1 MSKRSLCSIA
11 VTVVSAPAICDQP
24 TRCLHELARRHCNQP
39 KVRAAACRGSFN
51 QGIEGQERFI
61 VTALLGTL
69 TISLAVTVLLLL
81 AFIVWR
87 ERRSAA
93 LVRAAGQLEGIV
105 RSGRFAERIR
115 AHGPAAEFA
124 ESANRLLE
132 QMAMKD
138 LMIGER
144 ERSLVGLLAGLQEA
158 VAVHREHIVF
168 ANERFAALTGSPGA
182 EQLTGKTIADLLHP
196 DYTELVT
203 EHLRR
208 SLAGEPAL
216 ERLEVE
222 LHPDGSGATARV
234 ELSAVRIDYQGG
246 PALLLTLV
254 EMGPRSMPVT
264 ATTRARPTAWET
276 LDSLG
281 EGIIT
286 TDVSGRIDYVN
297 QAGEQL
303 LGVSAV
309 DALGKTITDII
320 QLLDES
326 DRRSLG
332 DPVRHCLATQT
343 KVTSGRRGLMVSRN
357 GAEERSVELT
367 VTPLKG
373 QKGDLVGTVVVVRD
387 VSELR
392 GITRQM
398 SYQASHDA
406 LTGLVNRRE
415 FERRLE
421 EALQTAHTN
430 DSKHVLCYLDLDR
443 FKAVNDTCGHMA
455 GDGMLREVAALIKE
469 AVRDSDTVGRLGGDE
484 FGLLLVGCPLDKAR
498 QIADDVVRKISDYR
512 FVWKDKIFN
521 IGVSV
526 GLIEISRE
534 SGAPEEVMSAADSAC
549 YVAKRQGN
557 HVHVY
562 SARDEA
568 VARHRGEIQ
577 WLQRLQAA
585 LKDNRFELMAQPII
599 AAAGTDT
606 GPALEVL
613 LRLQDDK
620 VPGGISPA
628 EFLRAAER
636 YRLMSDVDR
645 WVVQTTLTA
654 LGRGGI
660 RLPSTRSLS
669 INLSG
674 QTLGDPQFLEFVV
687 DVLDRTGVLPNQLCF
702 EVTENSVIT
711 NIEHA
716 QRFIGV
722 LHGMGCQFAL
732 DDFGRGLSS
741 FGNLKNLS
749 LDYLKIDGTFI
760 RNLAVDSVNQAMVAA
775 MIKLARTLNFQ
786 VIAEQVEDAG
796 ALDAARK
803 MGVDFM
809 QGYYLGRPQPM
820 ARVIPARTLV

>member
-1 MSKRSLCSIA
+1 MS
-11 VTVVSAPAICDQP
+11 
-24 TRCLHELARRHCNQP
+24 
-39 KVRAAACRGSFN
+39 
-51 QGIEGQERFI
+51 
-61 VTALLGTL
+61 ALLGTL
-69 TISLAVTVLLLL
+69 TISLVVAVVLLLG
-81 AFIVWR
+81 FILWR
-87 ERRSAA
+87 ERRAAA
-93 LVRAAGQLEGIV
+93 LTRAAGQLEGIV
-105 RSGRFAERIR
+105 RSGKFAERIR
-115 AHGPAAEFA
+115 VTGPASEFA

-138 LMIGER
+138 LLIGER
-144 ERSLVGLLAGLQEA
+144 ERSLVGLLSGLHEA
-158 VAVHREHIVF
+158 VAVHRDQIVF
-168 ANERFAALTGSPGA
+168 ANERFAALTGVGQV
-182 EQLTGKTIADLLHP
+182 ERLGGKTMPDLVHP
-196 DYTELVT
+196 DYTELVS

-208 SLAGEPAL
+208 SLAGEPGL
-216 ERLEVE
+216 ERLEIE
-222 LHPDGSGATARV
+222 LNPDSQGTARV

-254 EMGPRSMPVT
+254 EMGPR
-264 ATTRARPTAWET
+264 ATPASTPARARPTAWET

-286 TDVSGRIDYVN
+286 TDVSGRIDYLN

-303 LGVSAV
+303 IGVSAV
-309 DALGKTITDII
+309 DALGKSITDII

-332 DPVRHCLATQT
+332 DPVRHCLTTQS
-343 KVTSGRRGLMVSRN
+343 KVTVGRRGLMISR
-357 GAEERSVELT
+357 GGGEERSVELT

-373 QKGDLVGTVVVVRD
+373 QKGDLVGTVIVVRD

-392 GITRQM
+392 GITKQM

-421 EALQTAHTN
+421 EALATAHTN
-430 DSKHVLCYLDLDR
+430 EARHVLCYLDLDR

-469 AVRDSDTVGRLGGDE
+469 TVRDSDTVARLGGDE
-484 FGLLLVGCPLDKAR
+484 FGLLLVGCPLEKAR

-521 IGVSV
+521 IGISV

-534 SGAPEEVMSAADSAC
+534 SGAPDEVMSAADSAC
-549 YVAKRQGN
+549 YVAKKHGN

-599 AAAGTDT
+599 ASSSLSS

-613 LRLQDDK
+613 LRLQDDT

-636 YRLMSDVDR
+636 YRLMSDVDK
-645 WVVQTTLTA
+645 WVVQTSLTA

-660 RLPSTRSLS
+660 RLPSNRSLS
-669 INLSG
+669 LNLSG

-687 DVLDRTGVLPNQLCF
+687 DVLDRTGVAPSQLCF

-741 FGNLKNLS
+741 FGNLKNLQ

-760 RNLAVDSVNQAMVAA
+760 RNLAIDSVNQAMVAA

-796 ALDAARK
+796 ALDAAKK
-803 MGVDFM
+803 MGVDFL
-809 QGYYLGRPQPM
+809 QGYYLGRPQPL
-820 ARVIPARTLV
+820 ARVIPAARTV

>member
-1 MSKRSLCSIA
+1 L
-11 VTVVSAPAICDQP
+11 TIC
-24 TRCLHELARRHCNQP
+24 L
-39 KVRAAACRGSFN
+39 AAA
-51 QGIEGQERFI
+51 
-61 VTALLGTL
+61 VLVLLG
-69 TISLAVTVLLLL
+69 VL
-81 AFIVWR
+81 IWR
-87 ERRSAA
+87 ERRSASLA
-93 LVRAAGQLEGIV
+93 RAAAQLDGIV
-105 RSGRFAERIR
+105 RAGRFSDRVR
-115 AHGPAAEFA
+115 VTGAASPFA
-124 ESANRLLE
+124 DSANRLLE
-132 QMAMKD
+132 HIAMRE
-138 LMIGER
+138 LLISER
-144 ERSLVGLLAGLQEA
+144 ERSLVGLLGGLHEA
-158 VAVHREHIVF
+158 VAVHREDIVF
-168 ANERFAALTGSPGA
+168 ANQRFAALVGAPDPGRITGASM
-182 EQLTGKTIADLLHP
+182 QDIVHP
-196 DYTELVT
+196 DYTDLVR

-208 SLAGEPAL
+208 ALAGEPGL

-222 LHPDGSGATARV
+222 LHPLNEHTARV

-254 EMGPRSMPVT
+254 EMGPRAALTPS
-264 ATTRARPTAWET
+264 ATRGRPTAWET

-281 EGIIT
+281 EGVIT
-286 TDVSGRIDYVN
+286 TDVSGRIDYLN

-320 QLLDES
+320 TLLDEG

-332 DPVRHCLATQT
+332 DPVRHCLNTQS
-343 KVTSGRRGLMVSRN
+343 KVTVGRRGLMILRN
-357 GAEERSVELT
+357 GGEERSVELT

-373 QKGDLVGTVVVVRD
+373 QKGDLIGAVVVVRD
-387 VSELR
+387 VTELR

-421 EALQTAHTN
+421 EALAVAHTQEG
-430 DSKHVLCYLDLDR
+430 KHVLCYLDLDR
-443 FKAVNDTCGHMA
+443 FKAVNDSCGHMA

-484 FGLLLVGCPLDKAR
+484 FGLLLVGCPLEKAR
-498 QIADDVVRKISDYR
+498 QIADDVVRKVADYR

-526 GLIEISRE
+526 GLIEITRE
-534 SGAPEEVMSAADSAC
+534 SGAPDEVLSAADSAC
-549 YVAKRQGN
+549 YVAKRQGS

-577 WLQRLQAA
+577 WLQRLQSA
-585 LKDNRFELMAQPII
+585 LKENRFELMAQPIV
-599 AAAGTDT
+599 ATSAQETR

-613 LRLQDDK
+613 VRLQDDA
-620 VPGGISPA
+620 VPGGISPV

-645 WVVQTTLTA
+645 WVVQTALTA

-660 RLPSTRSLS
+660 RLPASRSLA

-687 DVLDRTGVLPNQLCF
+687 DVLDRTGVAPTQLCF

-760 RNLAVDSVNQAMVAA
+760 RNLATDTVNQAMVAA
-775 MIKLARTLNFQ
+775 MIKLARTLKFE
-786 VIAEQVEDAG
+786 VIAEQIEDAG
-796 ALDAARK
+796 ALEAAKK
-803 MGVDFM
+803 MGVDFV
-809 QGYYLGRPQPM
+809 QGYHLGRPQPL
-820 ARVIPARTLV
+820 ARAVARAS

>member
-1 MSKRSLCSIA
+1 MS
-11 VTVVSAPAICDQP
+11 
-24 TRCLHELARRHCNQP
+24 
-39 KVRAAACRGSFN
+39 
-51 QGIEGQERFI
+51 
-61 VTALLGTL
+61 ALSGTL
-69 TISLAVTVLLLL
+69 IVSLALAVIVLIGVL
-81 AFIVWR
+81 VVR
-87 ERRSAA
+87 ERRA
-93 LVRAAGQLEGIV
+93 LAFARVIERVDAIIRKGKLDERLRA
-105 RSGRFAERIR
+105 S
-115 AHGPAAEFA
+115 GPAAPLA
-124 ESANRLLE
+124 EGVNRLLE
-132 QMAMKD
+132 QLAMKE
-138 LMIGER
+138 LVIGER
-144 ERSLVGLLAGLQEA
+144 ERSLVSLLGGVQEA
-158 VAVHREHIVF
+158 LAIHRETILF
-168 ANERFAALTGSPGA
+168 ANERFAALTGA
-182 EQLTGKTIADLLHP
+182 EDARSIEGRPVWELVHA
-196 DYTELVT
+196 DYTELVR

-222 LHPDGSGATARV
+222 LHPMSGQTARA
-234 ELSAVRIDYQGG
+234 ELSATKIDYRGG

-254 EMGPRSMPVT
+254 EMGPRSSITP
-264 ATTRARPTAWET
+264 APTRTRSSAWET

-281 EGIIT
+281 EGVIT
-286 TDVSGRIDYVN
+286 TDVMGRIDYVN
-297 QAGEQL
+297 HAGEQL
-303 LGVSAV
+303 LGVSAL
-309 DALGKTITDII
+309 DALGKSITDII
-320 QLLDES
+320 SLVDES

-332 DPVRHCLATQT
+332 DPVRHCLATQS
-343 KVTSGRRGLMVSRN
+343 KVTVGRRGLMISRGN
-357 GAEERSVELT
+357 GDERSVELT

-373 QKGDLVGTVVVVRD
+373 PRGELNGTVIVVRD

-421 EALQTAHTN
+421 EALEHAHTN
-430 DSKHVLCYLDLDR
+430 DARHVLCYLDLDR
-443 FKAVNDTCGHMA
+443 FKAVNDSCGHMA
-455 GDGMLREVAALIKE
+455 GDSMLREVAALIKE
-469 AVRDSDTVGRLGGDE
+469 TVRDSDTVGRLGGDE
-484 FGLLLVGCPLDKAR
+484 FGMLLVGCPLEKAR
-498 QIADDVVRKISDYR
+498 QIADDVVRKVNDYR

-521 IGVSV
+521 VGVSV
-526 GLIEISRE
+526 GLVEISHE
-534 SGAPEEVMSAADSAC
+534 SGAPEEVLSAADSAC
-549 YVAKRQGN
+549 YVAKKQGN
-557 HVHVY
+557 HVHIY

-577 WLQRLQAA
+577 WLQRLQTA
-585 LKDNRFELMAQPII
+585 LKENRFELVGQPII
-599 AAAGTDT
+599 ATSRET
-606 GPALEVL
+606 SEGPALEVL
-613 LRLQDDK
+613 LRLQDEA
-620 VPGGISPA
+620 VPGGISPV

-645 WVVQTTLTA
+645 WVVQTALTA

-660 RLPSTRSLS
+660 RLPASRSLA

-674 QTLGDPQFLEFVV
+674 QTLGDPSFLEFVV
-687 DVLDRTGVLPNQLCF
+687 DMLDRTGVAPDQLAF

-741 FGNLKNLS
+741 FGNLKHLS

-786 VIAEQVEDAG
+786 VIAEQVEDAA
-796 ALDAARK
+796 ALEMAKK
-803 MGVDFM
+803 MGVDFV
-809 QGYYLGRPQPM
+809 QGYHLGRPQAISKVL
-820 ARVIPARTLV
+820 ARV

>member
-1 MSKRSLCSIA
+1 MLI
-11 VTVVSAPAICDQP
+11 
-24 TRCLHELARRHCNQP
+24 
-39 KVRAAACRGSFN
+39 
-51 QGIEGQERFI
+51 
-61 VTALLGTL
+61 
-69 TISLAVTVLLLL
+69 
-81 AFIVWR
+81 WR

-93 LVRAAGQLEGIV
+93 LMRAADQLDGIV
-105 RSGRFAERIR
+105 RAGRFADRLR
-115 AHGPAAEFA
+115 VDGAAA
-124 ESANRLLE
+124 ALADSANRLLE
-132 QMAMKD
+132 QMAMKE
-138 LMIGER
+138 LLIGER
-144 ERSLVGLLAGLQEA
+144 ERSLVGLLGGLHEA
-158 VAVHREHIVF
+158 VAVHRESIVF
-168 ANERFAALTGSPGA
+168 ANERFAALAGFVDAQRLEGRAMP
-182 EQLTGKTIADLLHP
+182 DLIHP
-196 DYTELVT
+196 DYTDLVR

-208 SLAGEPAL
+208 SLSGEPGL
-216 ERLEVE
+216 DRLEIE
-222 LHPDGSGATARV
+222 LHPNGEQTART
-234 ELSAVRIDYQGG
+234 ELSAVKIDYQGG

-254 EMGPRSMPVT
+254 EMGPRATSAPVPSRT
-264 ATTRARPTAWET
+264 RPTAWET

-286 TDVSGRIDYVN
+286 TDVGGRIDYVN

-303 LGVSAV
+303 IGVTAV
-309 DALGKTITDII
+309 DALGKGITDII
-320 QLLDES
+320 TLLDEG

-332 DPVRHCLATQT
+332 DPVRHCLTTQS
-343 KVTSGRRGLMVSRN
+343 KVTVGRRGLMISR
-357 GAEERSVELT
+357 GGGDERSVELT

-373 QKGDLVGTVVVVRD
+373 QKGDLIGTVVVVRD

-421 EALQTAHTN
+421 EALEMAHTQEGR
-430 DSKHVLCYLDLDR
+430 HVLCYLDLDR
-443 FKAVNDTCGHMA
+443 FKVVNDSCGHMA

-469 AVRDSDTVGRLGGDE
+469 TVRDSDTVGRLGGDE
-484 FGLLLVGCPLDKAR
+484 FGLLLVGCPLEKAR
-498 QIADDVVRKISDYR
+498 QIADDVVRKVNDYR

-549 YVAKRQGN
+549 YIAKKQGN

-577 WLQRLQAA
+577 WLQRLQSA
-585 LKDNRFELMAQPII
+585 LKENRFELMGQPIV
-599 AAAGTDT
+599 AVDPASTH

-613 LRLQDDK
+613 LRLQDDG
-620 VPGGISPA
+620 VPGGISPV

-645 WVVQTTLTA
+645 WVVQTALTA

-660 RLPSTRSLS
+660 RLPANRSLA

-674 QTLGDPQFLEFVV
+674 QTLGDPQFLEYVV
-687 DVLDRTGVLPNQLCF
+687 EVLDRTGVAPSQLCF

-760 RNLAVDSVNQAMVAA
+760 RNLGADSVNQAMVAA

-786 VIAEQVEDAG
+786 VVAEQVEDVG
-796 ALDAARK
+796 ALEAAKK
-803 MGVDFM
+803 MGVDFV
-809 QGYYLGRPQPM
+809 QGFHLGRPQPL
-820 ARVIPARTLV
+820 ARVVPARSA

>member
-1 MSKRSLCSIA
+1 LIIALAIA
-11 VTVVSAPAICDQP
+11 VFVLV
-24 TRCLHELARRHCNQP
+24 
-39 KVRAAACRGSFN
+39 G
-51 QGIEGQERFI
+51 
-61 VTALLGTL
+61 LL
-69 TISLAVTVLLLL
+69 I
-81 AFIVWR
+81 WR
-87 ERRSAA
+87 ERRVAA
-93 LVRAAGQLEGIV
+93 LTRAVEQLDGIV
-105 RSGRFAERIR
+105 RSGRYGDRVRVQGAG
-115 AHGPAAEFA
+115 GPLAD
-124 ESANRLLE
+124 SANRLLE
-132 QMAMKD
+132 QLGVKE
-138 LMIGER
+138 LLIGER
-144 ERSLVGLLAGLQEA
+144 ERSLVGLLGGLHEA
-158 VAVHREHIVF
+158 VAVHRDAIVF
-168 ANERFAALTGSPGA
+168 ANQRFAALAGTDDPGELEGRPMPSLVHA
-182 EQLTGKTIADLLHP
+182 DYADL
-196 DYTELVT
+196 VR
-203 EHLRR
+203 EHLQRV
-208 SLAGEPAL
+208 LNGEPGL
-216 ERLEVE
+216 DRLEVE
-222 LHPDGSGATARV
+222 LHPSIDQTARA
-234 ELSAVRIDYQGG
+234 ELTAVRIDYQGG

-254 EMGPRSMPVT
+254 EMGPRAASSP
-264 ATTRARPTAWET
+264 TTSRSHPTAWET

-303 LGVSAV
+303 IGVSAA
-309 DALGKTITDII
+309 DALGKSITDII
-320 QLLDES
+320 TLLDEG

-332 DPVRHCLATQT
+332 DPVRHCLATQSR
-343 KVTSGRRGLMVSRN
+343 VTVGRRGLMISGSGRD
-357 GAEERSVELT
+357 ERSVELT

-373 QKGDLVGTVVVVRD
+373 QKGDLIGTVIVVRD

-421 EALQTAHTN
+421 EALEMAHTN
-430 DSKHVLCYLDLDR
+430 ETRHVLCYLDLDR
-443 FKAVNDTCGHMA
+443 FKVVNDSCGHMA

-469 AVRDSDTVGRLGGDE
+469 TVRDSDTVGRLGGDE
-484 FGLLLVGCPLDKAR
+484 FGMLLVGCPLDKAR
-498 QIADDVVRKISDYR
+498 QIADDVVRKVNDYR
-512 FVWKDKIFN
+512 FVWKDKIFS

-526 GLIEISRE
+526 GLIEVSRE

-549 YVAKRQGN
+549 YVAKKQGN

-577 WLQRLQAA
+577 WLQRLQSA
-585 LKDNRFELMAQPII
+585 LKENRFELLAQPIV
-599 AAAGTDT
+599 ATSPDVQH

-613 LRLQDDK
+613 LRLQDDV

-645 WVVQTTLTA
+645 WVVQTALTA

-660 RLPSTRSLS
+660 RLPTNRSLA

-687 DVLDRTGVLPNQLCF
+687 DMLDRTGVAPTQLCF

-741 FGNLKNLS
+741 FGNLKKLS

-760 RNLAVDSVNQAMVAA
+760 RNLAVDTVNQAMVAA

-786 VIAEQVEDAG
+786 VIAEQVEDGG
-796 ALDAARK
+796 ALETATR
-803 MGVDFM
+803 MGVDFV
-809 QGYYLGRPQPM
+809 QGFHLGRPQPLSRSV
-820 ARVIPARTLV
+820 AARTA

>member
-1 MSKRSLCSIA
+1 MS
-11 VTVVSAPAICDQP
+11 
-24 TRCLHELARRHCNQP
+24 
-39 KVRAAACRGSFN
+39 
-51 QGIEGQERFI
+51 
-61 VTALLGTL
+61 ALLGTL
-69 TISLAVTVLLLL
+69 TISLAVAVLLLL
-81 AFIVWR
+81 GFILWR
-87 ERRSAA
+87 ERRTAA
-93 LVRAAGQLEGIV
+93 LTRAAGQLDGIV
-105 RSGRFAERIR
+105 RSGKFADRIR
-115 AHGPAAEFA
+115 ATGPASEFA
-124 ESANRLLE
+124 ASANRLLE
-132 QMAMKD
+132 QLAMKD
-138 LMIGER
+138 LLIGER
-144 ERSLVGLLAGLQEA
+144 ERSLVGLLGGLHEA

-168 ANERFAALTGSPGA
+168 ANERFAALMSNA
-182 EQLTGKTIADLLHP
+182 DLQHLEGKTMPGLVHP
-196 DYTELVT
+196 DYTELVS

-208 SLAGEPAL
+208 SLAGEPGL
-216 ERLEVE
+216 ERLEIE
-222 LHPDGSGATARV
+222 LHPHSQGNARV

-254 EMGPRSMPVT
+254 EMGPRAMSVP
-264 ATTRARPTAWET
+264 APARGRPTAWET

-303 LGVSAV
+303 MSVTAV
-309 DALGKTITDII
+309 DALGKSITDII
-320 QLLDES
+320 QLLDEG

-332 DPVRHCLATQT
+332 DPVRHCLATQS
-343 KVTSGRRGLMVSRN
+343 KVTVGRRGLMISRD
-357 GAEERSVELT
+357 GGEERSVELT

-392 GITRQM
+392 GITKQM
-398 SYQASHDA
+398 TYQASHDA

-421 EALQTAHTN
+421 EALGSAHTN
-430 DSKHVLCYLDLDR
+430 EAKHVLCYLDLDR
-443 FKAVNDTCGHMA
+443 FKVVNDTCGHMA

-469 AVRDSDTVGRLGGDE
+469 TVRDSDTVGRLGGDE

-521 IGVSV
+521 IGISV

-534 SGAPEEVMSAADSAC
+534 SGAPDDVMSSADSAC
-549 YVAKRQGN
+549 YVAKKQGN

-577 WLQRLQAA
+577 WLQRLQSA

-599 AAAGTDT
+599 AAASTTGT

-613 LRLQDDK
+613 LRLQDDT
-620 VPGGISPA
+620 VPGGISPV

-645 WVVQTTLTA
+645 WVVQTSLTA

-660 RLPSTRSLS
+660 RLPASRSLA

-687 DVLDRTGVLPNQLCF
+687 DVLDRTGVSPNQLCF

-760 RNLAVDSVNQAMVAA
+760 RNLATDSVNQAMVAA

-796 ALDAARK
+796 ALESCKK
-803 MGVDFM
+803 MGVDFV
-809 QGYYLGRPQPM
+809 QGFHLGRPQPL
-820 ARVIPARTLV
+820 ARVVPARSA